1 MTVNNQ
7 RGAVMGR
14 ENNTDAIKNLMDT
27 LSSGDESTFSSA
39 NQVMRQTDI
48 DFLVS
53 LLQEL
58 ERYREIGTP
67 EECEEYKRKALG

>member
-1 MTVNNQ
+1 
-7 RGAVMGR
+7 
-14 ENNTDAIKNLMDT
+14 
-27 LSSGDESTFSSA
+27 
-39 NQVMRQTDI
+39 MRQTDI